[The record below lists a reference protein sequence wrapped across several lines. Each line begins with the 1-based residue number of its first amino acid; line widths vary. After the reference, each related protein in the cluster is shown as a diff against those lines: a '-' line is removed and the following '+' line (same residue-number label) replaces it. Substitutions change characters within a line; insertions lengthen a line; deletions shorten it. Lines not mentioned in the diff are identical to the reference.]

1 MKIRNVAILLLAA
14 MLLSCFSIIACNSQ
28 TAEPTDKATE
38 ALTDKPT
45 EKPTEEPA
53 KPTEK
58 PEEDPKDD
66 DKEEP
71 KEDPKDDEKEDPKD
85 DEKDETLEDPKDDEK
100 DERIAALL
108 ELRHEL
114 RADENGN
121 FKVVVL
127 SDIQGSDNQIPIPQN
142 VLDNIKTIVDR
153 EKPDLIVFNGDNTN
167 GLHSVEAQ
175 RKYISDMVGYIE
187 QCKIPWAYVYGNHDH
202 EGGLSKETQSEI
214 YTEFEYC
221 MFKSGDVSGEGNYVL
236 PVLSHDGSKILYN
249 VWCIDSGN
257 YTSLENHDITLDNGD
272 HSMGQYDYIKP
283 DQVAWYRETSA
294 LLEEHNGAKIPAIMA
309 FHIPL
314 RETADAWSIRDK
326 EGLEYS
332 GIKRENIGCSSINS
346 GMFSAVLERGDVKA
360 IVNGHDHI
368 NDFVIKYHGVK
379 LCYTSTVST
388 MHYHDAD
395 MLGARV
401 FNFCGDANDPVQT
414 YMSYIDESFGNAN
427 AEVISGTVIDFE
439 SKVDV
444 LLDPWYAQLTPA
456 DYPSGIASGKG
467 VGGSSAY
474 YSSANAFQPTGHDN
488 NVDIYFS
495 LDQAG
500 KLGNNKY
507 LCFWMDL
514 SGQEDQ
520 IEFRKACLGLIDVNN
535 VCYTTDNEDGRT
547 DLEFYYLAD
556 GTTQWKTLHNG
567 DDGNFG
573 ADQNSP
579 VRGYKGWFAMPI
591 NDMTK
596 DGGRLNAESVIKSIY
611 FFYSLKD
618 SASAGDMFYIDNFG
632 LYEDYKDIVA

>member
-28 TAEPTDKATE
+28 TAEPTDKVTDT
-38 ALTDKPT
+38 LTDKPT

-66 DKEEP
+66 EKEEP
-71 KEDPKDDEKEDPKD
+71 KEDPKDDEKEEPK
-85 DEKDETLEDPKDDEK
+85 EDPKDDDK

-127 SDIQGSDNQIPIPQN
+127 SDIQGSDNQVPIPKN

-167 GLHSVEAQ
+167 GLHSAEAQ
-175 RKYISDMVGYIE
+175 RKYIGDMVGYIE

-294 LLEEHNGAKIPAIMA
+294 LLEEYNGAKIPAIMA

-368 NDFVIKYHGVK
+368 NDFHGTYCGIKLAYDGG
-379 LCYTSTVST
+379 L
-388 MHYHDAD
+388 
-395 MLGARV
+395 
-401 FNFCGDANDPVQT
+401 T
-414 YMSYIDESFGNAN
+414 Y
-427 AEVISGTVIDFE
+427 
-439 SKVDV
+439 
-444 LLDPWYAQLTPA
+444 
-456 DYPSGIASGKG
+456 
-467 VGGSSAY
+467 
-474 YSSANAFQPTGHDN
+474 
-488 NVDIYFS
+488 
-495 LDQAG
+495 
-500 KLGNNKY
+500 
-507 LCFWMDL
+507 
-514 SGQEDQ
+514 
-520 IEFRKACLGLIDVNN
+520 
-535 VCYTTDNEDGRT
+535 DGYQR
-547 DLEFYYLAD
+547 D
-556 GTTQWKTLHNG
+556 WI
-567 DDGNFG
+567 
-573 ADQNSP
+573 
-579 VRGYKGWFAMPI
+579 R
-591 NDMTK
+591 
-596 DGGRLNAESVIKSIY
+596 GGRLIEINE
-611 FFYSLKD
+611 KD
-618 SASAGDMFYIDNFG
+618 NWNFTCDMVYIS
-632 LYEDYKDIVA
+632 DIMGEKGNKRKCI